1 MAEWVWLHLMQVVE
15 PLGHAHS
22 HLHSTHPVRPRSA
35 RLLSPGKLVL
45 KGEEGQR
52 KGGAGRG
59 RAGRGRGG
67 ERERRGEG
75 GAREREGRGE
85 GGVGRGRGQGERGG
99 EREGPGRERSGER
112 EGPGEDRHTRKT
124 TQYPI
129 HMHAHTHLPSP
140 PSSAL
145 TSRAARDFPSTN
157 CDTKNACWVGPCLMK
172 PHTRTKLGWS
182 QAHNRGTTS
191 KLT

>member
-1 MAEWVWLHLMQVVE
+1 MPLVKGTRQTYSHKHSSFACTPFEAAMAEWVWLHLMQVVE

-85 GGVGRGRGQGERGG
+85 GGAREREGGRGRGQEGRGAG
-99 EREGPGRERSGER
+99 RGKGRERTDTHEKQHNT
-112 EGPGEDRHTRKT
+112 PYTC
-124 TQYPI
+124 
-129 HMHAHTHLPSP
+129 MHTHTSLPLPPLHSPAGLPGTSP
-140 PSSAL
+140 PQ
-145 TSRAARDFPSTN
+145 TVTP
-157 CDTKNACWVGPCLMK
+157 
-172 PHTRTKLGWS
+172 RTHAGWG
-182 QAHNRGTTS
+182 HV
-191 KLT
+191 